1 MQKKTISS
9 IIMIVILIPLV
20 IIGNLPFILLAVS
33 VGLGSFYELIKFR
46 ETKKGFPF
54 IIKIIAYIITALLI
68 FNNTNA
74 MDLTYVLDYR
84 LVAFI
89 IIGILGPIVFI
100 NNNKKYNIQD
110 ALYLIGST
118 LFIGISFN
126 LIILL
131 RNYGLGYL
139 LYLLMITITTDSFG
153 YLTGSCIG
161 RYKLSPIISP
171 NKTVEGAI
179 GGSLAGTI
187 ISSIFYITFV
197 DQMANIYFIIFM
209 SLILTLFAQLGD
221 LVFSAIKRYYN
232 TKDFSNLIPGHGGIL
247 DRLDSIIFVVL
258 AFIITIGLL

>member
-1 MQKKTISS
+1 MSKKTISS
-9 IIMIVILIPLV
+9 IIMIAVLIPLV
-20 IIGNLPFILLAVS
+20 IIGGLPFILLAVG
-33 VGLGSFYELIKFR
+33 VGLGGFYELIKFR
-46 ETKKGFPF
+46 EVKKDFPF
-54 IIKIIAYIITALLI
+54 LIKVIAYIITALLI
-68 FNNTNA
+68 FNNTNS

-84 LVAFI
+84 LMAFI
-89 IIGILGPIVFI
+89 IIGILGPIVFF
-100 NNNKKYNIQD
+100 NDNKKYNIQD

-139 LYLLMITITTDSFG
+139 LYLLLITIMTDSFC

-161 RYKLSPIISP
+161 RYRLAPVISP
-171 NKTVEGAI
+171 NKTIEGSI

-187 ISSIFYITFV
+187 IASIFYITLI
-197 DQMANIYFIIFM
+197 DQGANIYFVVIM
-209 SLILTLFAQLGD
+209 TLSLTLFAQLGD

-232 TKDFSNLIPGHGGIL
+232 TKNFSNLIPGHGGIL

-258 AFIITIGLL
+258 AFIIIIGLL